1 MDAYIKG
8 LARLESDI
16 NDNRAEIEKKAS
28 DRRIT
33 GYTMEEASSIVSN
46 ARAARTSG
54 DETKA
59 DEYSKALSIEAAN
72 SGLVAESVISEYNEL
87 LGKDLS
93 AMTDKE
99 KQRMSDLEDTMKTAI
114 EQNTRSI
121 EDLQTVNE
129 MTNKV
134 ASAL

>member
-8 LARLESDI
+8 LAKLESDI

-28 DRRIT
+28 DKRVT

-59 DEYSKALSIEAAN
+59 DEYSKALSIEATN
-72 SGLVAESVISEYNEL
+72 SGLVAEAVVSKYNDL

-93 AMTDKE
+93 TMT
-99 KQRMSDLEDTMKTAI
+99 A
-114 EQNTRSI
+114 
-121 EDLQTVNE
+121 
-129 MTNKV
+129 
-134 ASAL
+134 